1 MLPRWSRILGL
12 LFCLCLCLQL
22 SHGQSTGL
30 VRRQD
35 GGTSKTPQPMG
46 TREVDGKTAD
56 GAEEEDESAS
66 TTLGQ
71 SGGGG
76 NSTATGSD
84 APSSTGT
91 GDPDDDVVEGQDA
104 LTLASYTSYA
114 NTIQIPS
121 RRANCHCPRD

>member
-22 SHGQSTGL
+22 SRGQSTGL

-35 GGTSKTPQPMG
+35 GGTSETPEPTG
-46 TREVDGKTAD
+46 TREAGGRTTDGVGK
-56 GAEEEDESAS
+56 EDESIS
-66 TTLGQ
+66 TTILQ

-76 NSTATGSD
+76 NSTATGTD

-91 GDPDDDVVEGQDA
+91 EDPEDDVIKGKDA
-104 LTLASYTSYA
+104 LTLNSYSAYA
-114 NTIQIPS
+114 DTVQISS